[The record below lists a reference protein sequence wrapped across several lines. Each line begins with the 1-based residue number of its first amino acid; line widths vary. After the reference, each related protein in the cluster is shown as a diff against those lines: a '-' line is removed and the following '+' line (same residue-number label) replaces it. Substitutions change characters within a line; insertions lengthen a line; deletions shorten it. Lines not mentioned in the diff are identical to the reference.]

1 MRKFKG
7 LCSVFAPALLL
18 ASVCVLIPPEEA
30 AAFVVDTPTI
40 LKAQEKEPVF
50 SPDASA
56 YLAFA
61 VKMKGL
67 GNTDE
72 ARRSLVEAKELFPGT
87 PWEKRANLL
96 LGLMALDEGSGE
108 AASYFEEAAGIE
120 VIDDYIVFFQAEALF
135 RSGRFTEAAGAYS
148 FVLSAYPATSLKEQ
162 ASFKKGAA
170 FFASGALEE
179 ATVALRRFLLE
190 WPKSSSVAEA
200 NSLLA
205 KAYLAQGFEEEAVAH
220 LKNVSA
226 GYPSS
231 PFAAESEKL
240 LSSLV
245 AGGLEEAA
253 FSDEDR
259 FRRSENYF
267 YSGDY
272 GRAVVGYSGLLAV
285 QEFSDKARFHT
296 AVAFARLK
304 RYKESERAVRD
315 YLSLKKPAR
324 EAEALYWLA
333 QVSMKQG
340 RHEGVFESERRLSA
354 KYRDS
359 DERARVL
366 MMIAR
371 LNDGK
376 DPEAAARAYKTVIDE
391 FSASHFSEEALWNIG
406 WEAYSSGE
414 MDEAYENFSRY
425 LDDRP
430 RGRLA
435 AQFLYWKARSAGR
448 LGKED
453 EAKALFDKVCDT
465 APRSFYCLMAG
476 LRDQGPARTAAAASG
491 ALSHDEETAKDPAL
505 ERESAFKGEARYL
518 AATELLSLGLHE
530 LSSSEIDLLARG
542 HKGDKASLAELADL
556 FYDAK
561 DYYRAFRIYRT
572 HLLNSSDG
580 RYSGLGYPMKL
591 VETIKEKAV
600 AGSADPFLVAAV
612 MREESHFNHKAVSPV
627 GALGL
632 MQIMPST
639 GSQIA
644 KDLGEGFTKAL
655 LFEPATSM
663 RYGGWYLGQILR
675 RFDGDA
681 VLAVAGYNAGPN
693 AAARWAASLPNDTD
707 EFVESIPYEETR
719 GYVKRVLSSYA
730 EFLKLGKEEFLEK
743 VTRPASSELKLQREA
758 DASPGGKNF

>member
-1 MRKFKG
+1 MKKFKG
-7 LCSVFAPALLL
+7 LCSVFVPALLL
-18 ASVCVLIPPEEA
+18 ASACFICPPEEA
-30 AAFVVDTPTI
+30 AAFVVDTPNV
-40 LKAQEKEPVF
+40 LKEQEAQPLYRPEP
-50 SPDASA
+50 SA

-67 GNTDE
+67 GNIEE
-72 ARRSLVEAKELFPGT
+72 ARRALLEARAFFAGT
-87 PWEKRANLL
+87 VWEKKANLL
-96 LGLMALDEGSGE
+96 LGLMALDEGSRE
-108 AASYFEEAAGIE
+108 AASHFEEAAGIE

-135 RSGRFTEAAGAYS
+135 RSGRFTEAAGAYG
-148 FVLSAYPATSLKEQ
+148 FVLSAYPATALKER
-162 ASFKKGAA
+162 ASFRKGEAL
-170 FFASGALEE
+170 FASGAFEE
-179 ATVALRRFLLE
+179 AALALTRFLTA
-190 WPKSSSVAEA
+190 WPKSHFVAEA

-205 KAYLAQGFEEEAVAH
+205 KSYLASGFDEEAVAP

-231 PFAAESEKL
+231 PFAAEADKL
-240 LSSLV
+240 LSSFV
-245 AGGLEEAA
+245 AEGLEEAA

-267 YSGDY
+267 YTADY
-272 GRAVVGYSGLLAV
+272 GRAIVGYSSLLTV
-285 QEFSDKARFHT
+285 QEFSDRARFRT
-296 AVAFARLK
+296 AIAFARLK
-304 RYKESERAVRD
+304 RYKESERALRD

-340 RHEGVFESERRLSA
+340 RQDGVFESERRLSA

-376 DPEAAARAYKTVIDE
+376 DPEAADRAYKTVIDE
-391 FSASHFSEEALWNIG
+391 FSASLSSEEALWNIG

-425 LDDRP
+425 LDERP
-430 RGRLA
+430 RGRLVT
-435 AQFLYWKARSAGR
+435 QFLYWKARSAER

-453 EAKALFDKVCDT
+453 EARALFDRVCGT

-476 LRDQGPARTAAAASG
+476 LREQGPAQIAEAAASG
-491 ALSHDEETAKDPAL
+491 TLPPDEELAQDPAL

-518 AATELLSLGLHE
+518 AATELLFLGLHE
-530 LSSSEIDLLARG
+530 QASSEIDLLARG
-542 HKGDKASLAELADL
+542 HKRDKAGLAELAGL

-561 DYYRAFRIYRT
+561 DFYRAFRIYRT
-572 HLLNSSDG
+572 HLLNSGDASHIH
-580 RYSGLGYPMKL
+580 LGYPMKL

-612 MREESHFNHKAVSPV
+612 MREESHFNPRAVSYV

-644 KDLGEGFTKAL
+644 KDLGEGFTKGRL
-655 LFEPATSM
+655 LEPETSM

-693 AAARWAASLPNDTD
+693 AAARWAATLPYDTD

-730 EFLKLGKEEFLEK
+730 EFLKLGKEEFEER
-743 VTRPASSELKLQREA
+743 VTRVAPDNGPKFIKEA
-758 DASPGGKNF
+758 DAKNF